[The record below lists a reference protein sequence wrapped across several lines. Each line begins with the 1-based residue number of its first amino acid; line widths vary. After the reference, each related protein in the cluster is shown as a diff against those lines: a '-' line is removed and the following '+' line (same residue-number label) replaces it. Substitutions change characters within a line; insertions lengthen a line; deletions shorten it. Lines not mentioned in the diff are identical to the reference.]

1 MARRMDHVRTGQDA
15 VTHFLKEYGERLN
28 KGVVRDGDSLG
39 WIVDVLEWISYGEHL
54 ADQLIDP
61 RYDPL
66 AFRAEHPLMDVVLDQ
81 FVRRGEPTAVYTG
94 SLWAREF
101 TFREAVE
108 ISGADSLDRRAR

>member
-1 MARRMDHVRTGQDA
+1 
-15 VTHFLKEYGERLN
+15 
-28 KGVVRDGDSLG
+28 
-39 WIVDVLEWISYGEHL
+39 
-54 ADQLIDP
+54 
-61 RYDPL
+61 
-66 AFRAEHPLMDVVLDQ
+66 LMDVILDQ